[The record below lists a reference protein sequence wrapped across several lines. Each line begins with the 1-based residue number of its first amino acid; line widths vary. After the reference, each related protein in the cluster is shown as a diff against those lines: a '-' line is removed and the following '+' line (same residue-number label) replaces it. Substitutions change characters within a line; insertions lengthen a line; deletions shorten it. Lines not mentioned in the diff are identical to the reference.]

1 MSIERF
7 QDYARERLL
16 VTRRLQ
22 VMLVLVLLSFIV
34 LAGRLFYLQV
44 MTHDVH
50 VARSESNRISLQPLP
65 PNRGLIFDRQGRI
78 LADNRP
84 DHQLTIVPERVSD
97 LPQTLN
103 QLQSLMGLSDADI
116 EQFHQ
121 QLRRPRRPYSPVV
134 LKQGLTESEMAKVAV
149 HQYFLPGVQLEA
161 TLIRH
166 YPHGESFAHAL
177 GYVGR
182 INAAER
188 RAIDTRRYI
197 DTDFIGKT
205 GVERFYEDVLMGHP
219 GNQRVEINARGQ
231 LLRVLE
237 QTLPTPGTD
246 IQLYLDI
253 DLQQTTYEAMAGRR
267 GAAVAIDI
275 KTGGIVAL
283 VSTPSFDPNQFITG
297 FASGEFQAL
306 QSDTQLPF
314 LNRAARG
321 QYPPASTIK
330 PFLGFAALQAGTVSW
345 QDRIADPGFFQL
357 PNDDRIFHDWTWRI
371 RPEGRGAR
379 IGMAQAIQE
388 SSNTFFYHL
397 AYNTRLEPLHDMMHE
412 FGLGQLTAL
421 DVHNAALGINPS
433 RQWKRET
440 QGLGWFAG
448 DTVNLGVGQG
458 FLLVTPLQMAIA
470 TAVMARQ
477 GEWFV
482 PRLLKD
488 TAHEAALAHVSSPR
502 DAIQLNDLS
511 HWQLME
517 EALLGVVHGPRGT
530 ARPLA
535 EGIDYQIIGK
545 TGTAQVFSISNFEDH
560 DADDVAERMRDH
572 AWFIGYAPR
581 HDPQIAVAVLVENGT
596 SGGRVAA
603 PIARIMFDEYLRLP
617 AMANMELQP

>member
-16 VTRRLQ
+16 VTRRVQ
-22 VMLVLVLLSFIV
+22 FMLVLVVISFMV

-44 MTHDVH
+44 MTHEVH
-50 VARSESNRISLQPLP
+50 VARSDSNRISLQPLP
-65 PNRGLIFDRQGRI
+65 PNRGLIFDRQGRV
-78 LADNRP
+78 LAENLP
-84 DHQLTIVPERVSD
+84 DHQLTIVPERVEN
-97 LPQTLN
+97 LPETLA
-103 QLQSLMGLSDADI
+103 QLQTLMGLTDAEI
-116 EQFHQ
+116 EQFQQ
-121 QLRRPRRPYSPVV
+121 QLQRPRRPFSPVV
-134 LKQGLTESEMAKVAV
+134 LKQGLHEEEMARVAV
-149 HQYFLPGVQLEA
+149 QQYFLPGVQLQA
-161 TLIRH
+161 SLIRH
-166 YPHGESFAHAL
+166 YPQGDLFAHAL

-182 INAAER
+182 INTAER
-188 RAIDTRRYI
+188 RALDARRY
-197 DTDFIGKT
+197 TATEFIGKT
-205 GVERFYEDVLMGHP
+205 GIERFYEDALMGYP
-219 GNQRVEINARGQ
+219 GSQRVEINARGQ
-231 LLRVLE
+231 ILRVLE
-237 QTLPTPGTD
+237 QTLPTPGSD
-246 IQLYLDI
+246 IQLFLDI
-253 DLQQTTYEAMAGRR
+253 DLQRATHEAMAGQR
-267 GAAVAIDI
+267 GAAVAIDLD
-275 KTGGIVAL
+275 TGGIVAL
-283 VSTPSFDPNQFITG
+283 VSSPSFDPNQFITG
-297 FASGEFQAL
+297 FDSGEFQSL
-306 QSDTQLPF
+306 QSDIDLPF
-314 LNRAARG
+314 LNRATRG

-330 PFLGFAALQAGTVSW
+330 PFLGLAALQAGTVSW

-397 AYNTRLEPLHDMMHE
+397 AYNTRLEPLHDMMQQ
-412 FGLGQLTAL
+412 FGLGQLMAA

-433 RQWKRET
+433 RQWKRDT

-470 TAVMARQ
+470 TAVMAKQ
-477 GEWFV
+477 GEWVV
-482 PRLLKD
+482 PRLLKHSSD
-488 TAHEAALAHVSSPR
+488 DQLMAALPEPPAPIALDDPR
-502 DAIQLNDLS
+502 

-545 TGTAQVFSISNFEDH
+545 TGTAQVFTISNFEEH
-560 DADDVAERMRDH
+560 EADDVAERMRDH

-581 HDPQIAVAVLVENGT
+581 HNPRIAVAVLVENGT

-603 PIARIMFDEYLRLP
+603 PIARMMFDEYLRLP
-617 AMANMELQP
+617 PMAQLEHN

>member
-16 VTRRLQ
+16 VGRRFQ
-22 VMLVLVLLSFIV
+22 VMLVLVVLSFVV
-34 LAGRLFYLQV
+34 LAARLFYLQV
-44 MTHDVH
+44 LTHDVH

-78 LADNRP
+78 LAENRP
-84 DHQLTIVPERVSD
+84 DHQLTIVPERVHD
-97 LPQTLN
+97 LANTLE
-103 QLQSLMGLSDADI
+103 QLQALIGLTEAEI
-116 EQFHQ
+116 EQFQQ
-121 QLRRPRRPYSPVV
+121 QLRRARRPYSSVV
-134 LKQGLTESEMAKVAV
+134 LRQGLDESEMARVAV
-149 HQYFLPGVQLEA
+149 HQYFLQGVQIEA

-166 YPHGESFAHAL
+166 YPEGELFAHAL

-182 INAAER
+182 INTAER
-188 RAIDTRRYI
+188 RAIDRRRYVA
-197 DTDFIGKT
+197 TDFIGKT
-205 GVERFYEDVLMGHP
+205 GVERFYEEALMGHP
-219 GNQRVEINARGQ
+219 GTQRVEINARGQ

-237 QTLPTPGTD
+237 QTLPTPGAD
-246 IQLYLDI
+246 IQLFLDI
-253 DLQQTTYEAMAGRR
+253 DLQRATYEAMAGQR
-267 GAAVAIDI
+267 GAAVAIDLE
-275 KTGGIVAL
+275 TGGILAL
-283 VSTPSFDPNQFITG
+283 VSTPSFDPNQFVAG
-297 FASGEFQAL
+297 FAPEEFQRL
-306 QSDTQLPF
+306 QSDIDLPF

-330 PFLGFAALQAGTVSW
+330 PFLGFAALEAGTVSW

-397 AYNTRLEPLHDMMHE
+397 AYNTRLEPLHEIMHA
-412 FGLGQLTAL
+412 FGLGQLTAF
-421 DVHNAALGINPS
+421 DVHNAAPGINPT

-470 TAVMARQ
+470 TAVLARQ
-477 GEWFV
+477 GDWFV
-482 PRLLKD
+482 PRLLKESSD
-488 TAHEAALAHVSSPR
+488 DAVLAQIPEPR
-502 DAIQLNDLS
+502 EPIVLSDLRD
-511 HWQLME
+511 WQLME

-545 TGTAQVFSISNFEDH
+545 TGTAQVFSISNFEEH
-560 DADDVAERMRDH
+560 EADEVAERMRDH

-581 HDPQIAVAVLVENGT
+581 HEPRIAVAVLVENGT

-603 PIARIMFDEYLRLP
+603 PIARVMFDEYLRLP
-617 AMANMELQP
+617 AMAQRAPIQ